1 MKDTKPRIKV
11 KATVI
16 TTTFEL
22 TAAKYIFRFFTPTHD
37 GTLFIKIVTTKPEF
51 QTRQC
56 SVSVYFR
63 NIFFYHTN
71 KSQKSRSSLV
81 KSRSLIYSYRILFC
95 TVSECEVKNFEWI
108 FEISSSIE
116 TRVCYMWSLLIF
128 MSIELSTS
136 SKIWTVR
143 SVL

>member
-11 KATVI
+11 KTTVI

-22 TAAKYIFRFFTPTHD
+22 TAAKYIFRSLTPTRD

-95 TVSECEVKNFEWI
+95 NVSEDFEWI

>member
-1 MKDTKPRIKV
+1 MIIVKDTKPRIKV
-11 KATVI
+11 KTTVI

-22 TAAKYIFRFFTPTHD
+22 TAAKYIFRSFTPTRD
-37 GTLFIKIVTTKPEF
+37 GTLFIKIVTTKPKF
-51 QTRQC
+51 QTRKC
-56 SVSVYFR
+56 SVSIYFR
-63 NIFFYHTN
+63 NIFFYHTI
-71 KSQKSRSSLV
+71 L

>member
-37 GTLFIKIVTTKPEF
+37 GTLFIKIVTTKPKF
-51 QTRQC
+51 QTRKC
-56 SVSVYFR
+56 SVSIYFR
-63 NIFFYHTN
+63 NIFFYHTI
-71 KSQKSRSSLV
+71 L

-95 TVSECEVKNFEWI
+95 NVSEDFEWI